1 MYGAS
6 KIIGEQLCR
15 LAHQQSGLDYVVLR
29 YSTVYGE
36 RQHYRAANS
45 LYIMETYDRVR
56 RGERPLLPGDGSET
70 KHFVYVGDVARA
82 NVAALRSP
90 ATNVAVNVSG
100 VDAITTRALVG
111 LVLEHCKSALAPETR
126 PDPPGTVRLTSGGA
140 FPHSARPRRE
150 GHRLATEGADA
161 RRRSTPPRMARER
174 GREAGHNGDGH
185 SIMSEKM
192 QEAEVLA
199 RCAKIAVSTWSD
211 ALDEMQISGLV
222 EGIAQRSGTGRM
234 LGFAVT
240 ARQVSG
246 DLGEY
251 DKSEFAVGRLVAATG
266 PGKTLMID
274 VGGAPGIDARRARG
288 IRGQAAQRHRRSHRR
303 RLPRRRRDSCDRA
316 LACESVGHPA
326 YGQAP
331 LEPAAARSS
340 GDHRRNRRRARRP
353 RGRRRLRYRRGAAAH
368 LTEVLERA
376 TRILAVDEEV
386 ERRLHRGESFADAAA
401 AAGYIPKQ

>member
-1 MYGAS
+1 
-6 KIIGEQLCR
+6 
-15 LAHQQSGLDYVVLR
+15 
-29 YSTVYGE
+29 
-36 RQHYRAANS
+36 
-45 LYIMETYDRVR
+45 
-56 RGERPLLPGDGSET
+56 
-70 KHFVYVGDVARA
+70 
-82 NVAALRSP
+82 
-90 ATNVAVNVSG
+90 
-100 VDAITTRALVG
+100 
-111 LVLEHCKSALAPETR
+111 
-126 PDPPGTVRLTSGGA
+126 
-140 FPHSARPRRE
+140 
-150 GHRLATEGADA
+150 
-161 RRRSTPPRMARER
+161 
-174 GREAGHNGDGH
+174 
-185 SIMSEKM
+185 M

-274 VGGAPGIDARRARG
+274 VGGAPVSTLGGLAAYAAKQRNATGVVIDGACRDVDEIRATGLWLASRWVTPRTG
-288 IRGQAAQRHRRSHRR
+288 KR
-303 RLPRRRRDSCDRA
+303 RLSLQPLGVPVTIGGIAVAQGDLVVGDDSGIVVVPR
-316 LACESVGHPA
+316 
-326 YGQAP
+326 
-331 LEPAAARSS
+331 
-340 GDHRRNRRRARRP
+340 
-353 RGRRRLRYRRGAAAH
+353 AH